1 METSMLDFFDY
12 NITSP
17 TGYQFLVR
25 ILKIARMAPKSKCA
39 FRASYF
45 AERCLQEHDM
55 LVYRPSLVAAAAAY
69 LALKQER
76 PEPWVSACLPPYLP
90 ASLLLS
96 PRLPPKALRVT
107 PAYCFHGR
115 ASHSH
120 SAPPHVRTVGGA
132 PAIHRLQSGPASSR
146 GPRHHAVREQEP
158 HGSLATP
165 PASSAEEVR
174 APQVPCGVGGHPSH
188 ALSSPRSSTIH
199 DPRCRGCESSAAT
212 KHRSPT
218 SQRTDSC
225 HLVRAR
231 TSPLSSQ
238 ARKARL

>member
-76 PEPWVSACLPPYLP
+76 PEPWVSACLPPHLP

-120 SAPPHVRTVGGA
+120 SASPT
-132 PAIHRLQSGPASSR
+132 
-146 GPRHHAVREQEP
+146 HAQ
-158 HGSLATP
+158 
-165 PASSAEEVR
+165 SAELQQFTGYSQDQLLPAAR
-174 APQVPCGVGGHPSH
+174 AITQYVSKNPMAPSRRPLQAVQKKFEH
-188 ALSSPRSSTIH
+188 LKYLAVSEDIP
-199 DPRCRGCESSAAT
+199 
-212 KHRSPT
+212 PT
-218 SQRTDSC
+218 
-225 HLVRAR
+225 L
-231 TSPLSSQ
+231 
-238 ARKARL
+238 

>member
-76 PEPWVSACLPPYLP
+76 PEPWVSACLPPHLP

-120 SAPPHVRTVGGA
+120 SASPT
-132 PAIHRLQSGPASSR
+132 
-146 GPRHHAVREQEP
+146 HAQ
-158 HGSLATP
+158 
-165 PASSAEEVR
+165 SAELQRAHSAELERVVR
-174 APQVPCGVGGHPSH
+174 R
-188 ALSSPRSSTIH
+188 LEEENRDRLPRNPYIH
-199 DPRCRGCESSAAT
+199 KIEKKD
-212 KHRSPT
+212 
-218 SQRTDSC
+218 
-225 HLVRAR
+225 
-231 TSPLSSQ
+231 
-238 ARKARL
+238 